1 MPKKLIIIIPAFNE
15 EKVIGIVLLRLKKVL
30 NSFKG
35 LDCRIVVVNDSS
47 TDKTAQEAEKQK
59 VVVLSHPINRGL
71 GGALFTGFKYAKRKK
86 ADYLVTMDSDGQHDA
101 GDIKKIL
108 QPIIEKKADLVIGIR
123 NIQKMPFDRRIIT
136 FFSSMLTFLLF
147 GVWCEDTQSG
157 FRAFDRKAIEQIS
170 IKTQKMEVSSEFFSE
185 IKKNDLKYAK
195 VPIKVIYTEY
205 SRNKGQSNLNSI
217 NVLVKLILRRVR

>member
-1 MPKKLIIIIPAFNE
+1 MSKKLIIVLPAFNE
-15 EKVIGIVLLRLKKVL
+15 EKVIGSVLLHLKKAL
-30 NSFKG
+30 TSFKG
-35 LDCRIVVVNDSS
+35 LDCQIVVVNDCS
-47 TDKTAQEAEKQK
+47 TDKTAQEAEKQNVI
-59 VVVLSHPINRGL
+59 VVNHPINRGL

-86 ADYLVTMDSDGQHDA
+86 VDYLVTMDSDGQHDA

-123 NIQKMPFDRRIIT
+123 DIKKMPFDRKIIT

-147 GVWCEDTQSG
+147 GVWFEDTQSG
-157 FRAFDRKAIEQIS
+157 FRAFGRKAIEQIS

-185 IKKNDLKYAK
+185 IKKNKLKYAK

-205 SRNKGQSNLNSI
+205 SRSKGQSNLNSL
-217 NVLVKLILRRVR
+217 NVLVKLVLRRVR